1 MILFKHPVVIH
12 DGLCSNTQT
21 LASQH
26 HSKCWDLQM
35 YQSSR
40 INNSDDNIKKYQQ
53 LRYQRADMSISLS
66 FQNVSKLL
74 KFDLLAPFHF
84 NCSRYADI
92 VVMSYPQSVVLIE
105 PTTDQHAVQE
115 DEIRIIA
122 TNLVDIVVMSYPQSV
137 VLIEPTTDQH
147 AVQED
152 EIRIIATNLEQ
163 NTTPRMSWQS
173 PTGHS
178 VLWRQSILFHYICYY
193 YLIRAVTSPKTDKDY
208 CYYI

>member
-1 MILFKHPVVIH
+1 MILFIHPAAIH
-12 DGLCSNTQT
+12 DGLCSKTQT
-21 LASQH
+21 LASRH

-66 FQNVSKLL
+66 FHNVSKLL

-84 NCSRYADI
+84 NCSRYA
-92 VVMSYPQSVVLIE
+92 
-105 PTTDQHAVQE
+105 
-115 DEIRIIA
+115 
-122 TNLVDIVVMSYPQSV
+122 DIVVMSYPQSV

-193 YLIRAVTSPKTDKDY
+193 YLIRAVTSSKKNKDY
-208 CYYI
+208 CY